1 MIKKLTNF
9 FCIMP
14 ILTALTVTHVTADN
28 QIYTPPAQTHEKE
41 KIEDCIEKIREQQ
54 NKIRSEVEKI
64 KKLIRDRKNLPN
76 KDQA

>member
-1 MIKKLTNF
+1 
-9 FCIMP
+9 MP

-54 NKIRSEVEKI
+54 NKIRGEVEKI
-64 KKLIRDRKNLPN
+64 KKIIRDRKNCQD